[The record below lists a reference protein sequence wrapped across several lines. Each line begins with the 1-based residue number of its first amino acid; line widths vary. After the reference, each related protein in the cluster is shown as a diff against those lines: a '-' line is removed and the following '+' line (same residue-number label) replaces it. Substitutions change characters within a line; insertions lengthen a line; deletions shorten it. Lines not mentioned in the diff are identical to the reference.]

1 MYVIPAHHA
10 LAAVPETVQLNVPP
24 IAGFGLTQFAPN
36 GLGTALGRAIEQ
48 PPVVQAQPQPIQV
61 DLKEVSPLVM
71 FMVLGV
77 GSLVVGSIGW
87 LVYKDIQLK
96 FKIAEKE
103 GAAGLLKYEAG
114 KAAASI
120 ATDVAGALTRPD
132 RDQARPNRARPKR
145 RKRSPKRS

>member
-36 GLGTALGRAIEQ
+36 GFGAAPTAPAS

>member
-10 LAAVPETVQLNVPP
+10 LAAAPETVQLRVPP

-36 GLGTALGRAIEQ
+36 GLGTTVSPP
-48 PPVVQAQPQPIQV
+48 PPVVQAAPPPPPVQV
-61 DLKEVSPLVM
+61 DVKDVSPLTM

-77 GSLVVGSIGW
+77 GALVVGGIGW

-103 GAAGLLKYEAG
+103 GASGLLKYEAG

-120 ATDVAGALTRPD
+120 ATDVVGSLTHPERD
-132 RDQARPNRARPKR
+132 RARPNRPKAKR
-145 RKRSPKRS
+145 RKRAPKRS